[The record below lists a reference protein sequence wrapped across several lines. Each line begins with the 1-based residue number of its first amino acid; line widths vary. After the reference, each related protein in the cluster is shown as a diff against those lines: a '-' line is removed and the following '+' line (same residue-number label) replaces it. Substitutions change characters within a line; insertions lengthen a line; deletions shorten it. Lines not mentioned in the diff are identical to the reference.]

1 MNLPLRGDYGDY
13 FARRSWSTGVLAG
26 VAGGGAE
33 VAWILLYG
41 RAFGVD
47 AAVVADGVTWS
58 LFPGFSGSPL
68 AVPLGIA
75 IHMGLAIV
83 LGMAIA
89 IVLARCWPRLSGT
102 TFEAI
107 AVVGLLVAIWAMNFF
122 LVLPILNPSF
132 VELVPY
138 GASLTSKVLFGV
150 AAAFVLQLRRESG
163 ASDQR
168 A

>member
-1 MNLPLRGDYGDY
+1 MSLTLRAAYSNY
-13 FARRSWSTGVLAG
+13 LAKHSWSTGVLAG
-26 VAGGGAE
+26 IAGGIAE

-41 RAFGVD
+41 RVFGVD

-58 LFPGFSGSPL
+58 LFPGYSGSPL

-89 IVLARCWPRLSGT
+89 IMLARFWPRLSGT
-102 TFEAI
+102 AFEAI
-107 AVVGLLVAIWAMNFF
+107 VVVGLLVAIWAMNFF

-132 VELVPY
+132 VELVPN

-150 AAAFVLQLRRESG
+150 AAAFVLQFRRESRP
-163 ASDQR
+163 ANQR